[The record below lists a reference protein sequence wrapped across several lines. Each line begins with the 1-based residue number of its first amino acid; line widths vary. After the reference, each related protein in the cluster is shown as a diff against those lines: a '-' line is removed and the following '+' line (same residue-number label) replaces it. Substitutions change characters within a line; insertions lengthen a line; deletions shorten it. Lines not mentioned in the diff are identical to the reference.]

1 MREGGEGYERH
12 KHTSAPCAVET
23 SRISIQN
30 IREDD
35 AGSNSSGGGGGGG
48 GSSLRAAANR
58 KGKNKLVELFVA
70 CDQRVE
76 EGRA

>member
-35 AGSNSSGGGGGGG
+35 TGSNSGGGGGGG
-48 GSSLRAAANR
+48 GGSRLSSGQPQGKS
-58 KGKNKLVELFVA
+58 KGVELFVA

-76 EGRA
+76 AW